1 MMRRSRKRGPV
12 RAQLAGKLRSSCDDR
27 CGTRARPFRSPPST
41 FADALLTVN
50 YTELVPLLIKTAQE
64 QNARISEL
72 ETRVRA
78 PVRLSSL
85 YDIGGGAALG
95 LLPLGFV
102 LASRRR
108 KDQAAKSPDR
118 RT

>member
-1 MMRRSRKRGPV
+1 VEER
-12 RAQLAGKLRSSCDDR
+12 
-27 CGTRARPFRSPPST
+27 
-41 FADALLTVN
+41 
-50 YTELVPLLIKTAQE
+50 
-64 QNARISEL
+64 L

-95 LLPLGFV
+95 LLPLGLV